1 MSRVVKLKA
10 KFIFKIYNHVVR
22 DLAFNLELAQML
34 QFLEVLLNLDEVL
47 RNVRQLF
54 QESKVVHNVVE
65 VVAHDLARQVFRV
78 QDLRH
83 AELGI

>member
-1 MSRVVKLKA
+1 
-10 KFIFKIYNHVVR
+10 
-22 DLAFNLELAQML
+22 ML

-83 AELGI
+83 AELGV